1 MKIKNNKDILFLIK
15 NGFFHIFSAN
25 FVNKIIQ
32 FGISIVIVRVISKES
47 FGMWSYANN
56 ILNFFLLVQ
65 GLGVIQGL
73 LQFASSSEKKEE
85 KLSYLKYALIV
96 GTSFNGILA
105 LLIFLFTIFFELPI
119 KGSTEILRYLSLI
132 PLVSIFFNS
141 LQIFLRSDLRNKQ
154 FSLVTVVNT
163 FTFFIGVL
171 LGGYFFKIIGIIS
184 GKYIA
189 FIISSLLAILF
200 LKDYIKSFFEVKIPN
215 KKNRIDF
222 LKFSIVSML
231 TNTVSQML
239 YLLDTFL
246 IGIIIQS
253 DIVVASY
260 KTATLIPFALN
271 FIPTSIM
278 TFAYPYFAKNKD
290 NKELIKTY
298 FLKMQK
304 YLFLLNL
311 LISTILIVFA
321 PLIIRIV
328 FGVEYLDSVIPFRI
342 LSFGYLITAT
352 FRIPAGNVIASMKKV
367 KANFYIAMISG
378 STNIILDIILIK
390 YYGSVGAAVAT
401 TSVFV
406 FSSIITNIY
415 LRKYL
420 K

>member
-1 MKIKNNKDILFLIK
+1 MDIKYIT

-32 FGISIVIVRVISKES
+32 FGISIFIVRVISKES

-200 LKDYIKSFFEVKIPN
+200 LKDYIKNFFEVRIPN
-215 KKNRIDF
+215 KKN
-222 LKFSIVSML
+222 
-231 TNTVSQML
+231 SQIKRNIFMP
-239 YLLDTFL
+239 
-246 IGIIIQS
+246 
-253 DIVVASY
+253 Y
-260 KTATLIPFALN
+260 KTGFTGSFHGRSNVFRTCTCI
-271 FIPTSIM
+271 
-278 TFAYPYFAKNKD
+278 
-290 NKELIKTY
+290 
-298 FLKMQK
+298 FL
-304 YLFLLNL
+304 
-311 LISTILIVFA
+311 
-321 PLIIRIV
+321 
-328 FGVEYLDSVIPFRI
+328 
-342 LSFGYLITAT
+342 
-352 FRIPAGNVIASMKKV
+352 
-367 KANFYIAMISG
+367 
-378 STNIILDIILIK
+378 
-390 YYGSVGAAVAT
+390 
-401 TSVFV
+401 
-406 FSSIITNIY
+406 
-415 LRKYL
+415 
-420 K
+420 